1 MTQPIE
7 HDPTAT
13 EHDFLP
19 RDGDPVTD
27 VDLSELSPVTGGSSK
42 LNGYLAVPSG
52 DGPWPGVVLIHELF
66 GLDANMR
73 RSADRLADAGY
84 LTLAVNLFT
93 AGGKLRCLI
102 SSFRALSKGQGQVFA
117 DIETARQWLLRSPQC
132 TKKIGVIGFCIGGGF
147 ALLTANTGFDVVAD
161 NYGHVNKNLE
171 ASLEGACPVVAN
183 YGARD
188 RTLPGAAAKVE
199 LALTK
204 AAIPHDVKNFPTAGH
219 AFLNETESGPR
230 PLRPVFRVLGIKPV
244 PEAAPEAW
252 ARIEEY
258 FARYLR

>member
-1 MTQPIE
+1 MPEI
-7 HDPTAT
+7 
-13 EHDFLP
+13 
-19 RDGDPVTD
+19 
-27 VDLSELSPVTGGSSK
+27 DLSELSRTTGGSPE
-42 LNGYLAVPSG
+42 LDGYLAVPGSA
-52 DGPWPGVVLIHELF
+52 GPWPGVVLVHELF

-73 RSADRLADAGY
+73 AHADRLAAAGY

-102 SSFRALSKGQGQVFA
+102 SSFRALSKGKGQVFA
-117 DIETARQWLLRSPQC
+117 DIETARQWLLRSPLC

-147 ALLTANTGFDVVAD
+147 ALLTADTGFDVVAD
-161 NYGHVNKNLE
+161 NYGHLSKNLQS
-171 ASLEGACPVVAN
+171 SLEGACPVIAN
-183 YGARD
+183 YGGRD

-204 AAIPHDVKNFPTAGH
+204 AEVPHDVKEFPTAGH
-219 AFLNETESGPR
+219 AFLNEKESGPR

-244 PEAAPEAW
+244 PQTAPEAW